1 MRRLMSWVVGIVV
14 VLVAAAIAGG
24 CYLTAFALRPEV
36 DRTEQCYIDS
46 FNEHYP
52 TLQSWFEALRHEGKI
67 GEVTITAPDG
77 TTLHAYHIAADTASQ
92 RTAVLVHGY
101 TDHPF
106 GMMQYGWIYR
116 EKLGCNLLLPT
127 LRYHGKSG
135 GDHIQMGWRD
145 RLDVK
150 QWLVQADSLFGVG
163 QQIVVHGLSMGGAT
177 VMMLSGE
184 EDLPA
189 SVRCMVEDCGYMGVW
204 EQFQKELK
212 EDYHLPSFPVLHI
225 ANLVCRMRYGWDFL
239 EASAL
244 EAVKRSTLPMLFIHG
259 GDDHYVPT
267 WMVHPLYA
275 VKEQGDKRKWL
286 SPEAGHADAF
296 MDHPEEYT
304 RQVVEFCEAY
314 F

>member
-1 MRRLMSWVVGIVV
+1 MRRTMIWLVGIVGVLLV
-14 VLVAAAIAGG
+14 VAIVGG
-24 CYLTAFALRPEV
+24 FYLTTFALRPTV
-36 DRTEQCYIDS
+36 DRAEQTYIDS
-46 FNEHYP
+46 FNENYP
-52 TLQSWFEALRHEGKI
+52 HLKGWFEELRQAGKI
-67 GEVTITAPDG
+67 GEVAITAPDG
-77 TTLHAYHIAADTASQ
+77 TTLHAYYIAADTASN

-135 GDHIQMGWRD
+135 GDHIQMGWHD

-150 QWLVQADSLFGVG
+150 QWLNEADSLFGAG
-163 QQIVVHGLSMGGAT
+163 QQMVVHGLSMGGAT

-184 EDLPA
+184 EDLPT
-189 SVRCMVEDCGYMGVW
+189 SVKCIVEDCGYMGVW

-225 ANLVCRMRYGWDFL
+225 ANLICRMRHGWDFL
-239 EASAL
+239 QASAL
-244 EAVKRSTLPMLFIHG
+244 DAVERSTVPMLFIHG

-267 WMVHPLYA
+267 WMVYPLYA
-275 VKEQGDKRKWL
+275 QKQQGEKQKWL
-286 SPEAGHADAF
+286 SPDAGHADAF

-304 RQVVEFCEAY
+304 QQVVEFCSKHL
-314 F
+314 